1 MRACVRACVCDYP
14 QSLRQA
20 YERAIR
26 TMLGHS
32 DAFSHCQDPA
42 TILKSKQYG
51 REPTRRP
58 PLPARTPHSQ
68 HSERP
73 RPFKRQRPFTQRH
86 PLPWPV
92 GRACQHHPPPW
103 SLRRRSGPPPARP
116 SPCPGRRLRPLCTPA
131 CRPPARRS
139 MPVSWQGEKGSG
151 VGPVTAAASLIPPPR
166 GRRRG
171 GRACCTP
178 APHNARAR
186 ARERE
191 RERARARE
199 RESAVGGRACP
210 TPAARVQQDATGAAP
225 CGARRSF
232 PLRVRAAPADGRAGR
247 TRAARRAGRAGVRR
261 ARGGGGVGGGRA
273 ARGGGKGEVTGGSRR
288 RLAAT

>member
-131 CRPPARRS
+131 GRPPAGSS
-139 MPVSWQGEKGSG
+139 MPVSWQGAKGSG
-151 VGPVTAAASLIPPPR
+151 VGPVTAQSGGGVSDTAAACPT
-166 GRRRG
+166 RRREAVAG
-171 GRACCTP
+171 ETAAGWCAPRVRRVRARTRRSAGCGLGILETRTRRLSP
-178 APHNARAR
+178 RLASRAR
-186 ARERE
+186 APRPPCAASAAAHGSGRRGETPPPPSQ
-191 RERARARE
+191 RARPEEGQEPAR
-199 RESAVGGRACP
+199 
-210 TPAARVQQDATGAAP
+210 
-225 CGARRSF
+225 GAR
-232 PLRVRAAPADGRAGR
+232 
-247 TRAARRAGRAGVRR
+247 
-261 ARGGGGVGGGRA
+261 
-273 ARGGGKGEVTGGSRR
+273 
-288 RLAAT
+288 